1 MNMNRKKVI
10 LYTAAIIAVMTVSLL
25 FNLAVD
31 GIFGKMTYNPGQE
44 ESSPGQPVSE
54 GESVS
59 DGRNKGG
66 ERRMDD
72 LTDDV
77 ENAASGNGNESTVS
91 DIRISGD
98 SIAEFYKE
106 RNRGADLDDRY
117 DSLAQEAQFGADC
130 GELEKDRIALVRQ
143 LRGCLENTVKDG
155 KDLRS
160 VSVYRM
166 GKEYFVTVDVAGQQ
180 KDLHIIRYENGYD
193 FENVFIPSDE

>member
-25 FNLAVD
+25 FSLAVD
-31 GIFGKMTYNPGQE
+31 GIFGKMTYNPGQG
-44 ESSPGQPVSE
+44 ESSSEQPVNE
-54 GESVS
+54 EERVS
-59 DGRNKGG
+59 YGRDKGG
-66 ERRMDD
+66 ERRRDD
-72 LTDDV
+72 LPNDG

-91 DIRISGD
+91 DIRISED
-98 SIAEFYKE
+98 SIAEFYEK
-106 RNRGADLDDRY
+106 RNRGDGLDDQY
-117 DSLAQEAQFGADC
+117 DSLAAEAQFGADC

-143 LRGCLENTVKDG
+143 IRGYLENTVKDG

-166 GKEYFVTVDVAGQQ
+166 GKEYLVTVDVAGQQ

>member
-10 LYTAAIIAVMTVSLL
+10 LYTAAIIAVMAASLL
-25 FNLAVD
+25 FSLTVD
-31 GIFGKMTYNPGQE
+31 GIFGKMTYNPGQG
-44 ESSPGQPVSE
+44 ESSSEQPVNE
-54 GESVS
+54 EERVS
-59 DGRNKGG
+59 DGRDKGG
-66 ERRMDD
+66 ERRRDD
-72 LTDDV
+72 LPDDG

-91 DIRISGD
+91 DIRISED
-98 SIAEFYKE
+98 SIAEFYEK
-106 RNRGADLDDRY
+106 RNRGDGLDDQY
-117 DSLAQEAQFGADC
+117 DSLAAEAQFGTDC

-143 LRGCLENTVKDG
+143 IRGYLENTVKDG

>member
-10 LYTAAIIAVMTVSLL
+10 LYTAAIIAVMTASLL
-25 FNLAVD
+25 FSLAVD
-31 GIFGKMTYNPGQE
+31 GIFGKMTYNPVQE
-44 ESSPGQPVSE
+44 ESSSEQPVNE
-54 GESVS
+54 EERVS
-59 DGRNKGG
+59 DGRDKGG
-66 ERRMDD
+66 ERHRDD
-72 LTDDV
+72 LPNDG

-91 DIRISGD
+91 DIRISED
-98 SIAEFYKE
+98 SIEEFYKE
-106 RNRGADLDDRY
+106 RNRGDGLDDQY
-117 DSLAQEAQFGADC
+117 DSLAAEAQFGTDC

-143 LRGCLENTVKDG
+143 IRGYLENTVKDG